1 MIIMIVMMTDN
12 EYDSDDDNLQ
22 LYLLYLPYLLSTI
35 LTTIYYILSNIHN
48 YIYNIY
54 YIYNY
59 IHNYMYVCILK
70 YTTRSD
76 CMRFIFFLKI
86 IMDNVLYI
94 IPNHHTACQLSG
106 HATSA

>member
-1 MIIMIVMMTDN
+1 MIMIVMMTDN
-12 EYDSDDDNLQ
+12 EYDSDDDNLR

-59 IHNYMYVCILK
+59 IHNYMYVHFVSMSKDQMKRIVK
-70 YTTRSD
+70 EAV
-76 CMRFIFFLKI
+76 K
-86 IMDNVLYI
+86 
-94 IPNHHTACQLSG
+94 
-106 HATSA
+106 TSAFTYLIQKKER